1 MTEETKAIRKWPKHG
16 VLDSTKMFVKDYWAV
31 ASSRGLES
39 SLLVKIC
46 LVLLANC
53 LGSGREKPMGERER
67 GWTERS
73 RSVSLQYHFL
83 QLKRP
88 ELTEFLVSIP
98 QRQTDRWSTSGISD
112 WNHGCWLT
120 TQSQCFWKAVFDW
133 HEEEA
138 ASCMYLWICLCAFV
152 CVQYVCEY
160 ACTCIGEVC
169 CGVCWGGRAAVSSIT
184 AHAS

>member
-1 MTEETKAIRKWPKHG
+1 MTETKAIKKWPKHG
-16 VLDSTKMFVKDYWAV
+16 VLDSTKMFVKDYWVV

-73 RSVSLQYHFL
+73 CSVSLQYHFL

-88 ELTEFLVSIP
+88 ELTEFPVFQNAKMLWNYFKVSRWVVIAHKILKKNKKNHVTILHSKWTGACTVSIEP
-98 QRQTDRWSTSGISD
+98 
-112 WNHGCWLT
+112 
-120 TQSQCFWKAVFDW
+120 V
-133 HEEEA
+133 
-138 ASCMYLWICLCAFV
+138 
-152 CVQYVCEY
+152 
-160 ACTCIGEVC
+160 
-169 CGVCWGGRAAVSSIT
+169 
-184 AHAS
+184 HA